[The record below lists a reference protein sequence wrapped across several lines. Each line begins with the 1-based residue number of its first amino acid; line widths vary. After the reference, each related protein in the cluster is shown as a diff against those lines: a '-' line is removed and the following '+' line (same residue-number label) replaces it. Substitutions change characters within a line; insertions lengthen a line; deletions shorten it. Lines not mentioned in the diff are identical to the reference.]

1 MTKTQIDINKKYID
15 LVNDVYIDERG
26 NPVSDDVKPFVDI
39 IYEEVIDSGLMLEFK
54 SDWRSK
60 ARINIDEEISSSF
73 VRECVNYY
81 SNGDIQ
87 LDTFAQLIKQHQVAF
102 GKYYKK
108 EHIDALLDDAPVEI
122 RQKHAEHLTEVIEA
136 TSNVFSTR
144 EIIYML
150 IDGALE
156 SVCVFN
162 TNDKRIR
169 EIPNHK
175 FCDEI
180 LSNKDKIDL
189 NKDVFYN
196 GSKDITV
203 LDTGL
208 DSKIGNCVAKSVH
221 GHNFP
226 YLLSKKDP
234 VNSKI
239 SEVVIDS
246 FI

>member
-1 MTKTQIDINKKYID
+1 MTKTQIDINKQYID

-39 IYEEVIDSGLMLEFK
+39 IYQEVIDSGLMLEFK

-60 ARINIDEEISSSF
+60 ARIDIDEDISSSF
-73 VRECVNYY
+73 VGECVNYY
-81 SNGDIQ
+81 TNGEIQ
-87 LDTFAQLIKQHQVAF
+87 LDTFARLIKQHQVAF

-108 EHIDALLDDAPVEI
+108 DHIDALLDNAPVEI
-122 RQKHAEHLTEVIEA
+122 RQKHAEHLTEIIEA
-136 TSNVFSTR
+136 TSNAFGTR
-144 EIIYML
+144 EIISML

-162 TNDKRIR
+162 TSDKRIR
-169 EIPNHK
+169 EIPNNK
-175 FCDEI
+175 LCDEI

-189 NKDVFYN
+189 NQDVFYN

-208 DSKIGNCVAKSVH
+208 DTKIGGCVAKSVH
-221 GHNFP
+221 GHNFL
-226 YLLSKKDP
+226 YLLSEKDP
-234 VNSKI
+234 VNYEISK
-239 SEVVIDS
+239 VIINS